1 MYNVADIVA
10 AFCFGGKFVA
20 RIKVKAMHGKLC
32 TTSHF
37 IVTDRGSFLNG
48 NVSGRGGWVFAIGLI
63 LLLSMA
69 RPSFAESV
77 IREPNFDNADGKISE
92 FNGSYRLLSEGGR
105 KFNMPYQGQSAE
117 PKFSNRASRPG
128 GRSLKLT
135 IGPSAPG
142 QKENDRSEFTLMHQG
157 DPSGLHLG
165 ESRYI
170 GFSIFFDEKNF
181 PPPSGEIIVSQVWQA
196 YKEKKTGPPAFIV
209 MVPGKDDLSFVL
221 ATRDDT
227 SEKSTQVPLGNVRFL
242 RNKWNS
248 VVLHVLPRAVN
259 DPSGPGEIQMWL
271 NGKYLGGAHRSW
283 GYAVPNSVNAF
294 DVRVGLYGN
303 PQPVAHSV
311 WVDQVRWGLTQESV
325 TPN

>member
-1 MYNVADIVA
+1 
-10 AFCFGGKFVA
+10 
-20 RIKVKAMHGKLC
+20 MHGKLS
-32 TTSHF
+32 TASHF
-37 IVTDRGSFLNG
+37 IAANRGRPLGKYVNG
-48 NVSGRGGWVFAIGLI
+48 RYFWIFAIWSFF
-63 LLLSMA
+63 LLSMV

-77 IREPNFDNADGKISE
+77 IREPNFDNADSKISD

-105 KFNMPYQGQSAE
+105 KFNMPYQGQSAQ
-117 PKFSNRASRPG
+117 PQFSNRATRPG

-157 DPSGLHLG
+157 DPAGLRLG

-227 SEKSTQVPLGNVRFL
+227 SEKSTQVPLGHVHFL
-242 RNKWNS
+242 RNTWNS

-271 NGKYLGGAHRSW
+271 NGKYLGGAHRPW

-311 WVDQVRWGLTQESV
+311 WIDQVRWGMTQESV